1 MSENIVDL
9 ILESSGQHLVSF
21 IQNKLLDI
29 TGPGHKQGLNCSA
42 LDPQDFDFLDPD
54 PQKNVDPRGK
64 ISTKNSQQ
72 IFFTPKTQP
81 RTFEKKTEKFPSI
94 LE

>member
-54 PQKNVDPRGK
+54 PQKNGDPRGK
-64 ISTKNSQQ
+64 ISTKTAKKSFLLLKPNS
-72 IFFTPKTQP
+72 KLL
-81 RTFEKKTEKFPSI
+81 KKKRD
-94 LE
+94 